1 MYAPNSE
8 HKDVLRVNLVKL
20 TIIYKVFTLNLEQ
33 MLSGTPLDAAIG
45 VLQITVQAARSLKGI
60 KMGGGAP
67 DPYVTISISGRA
79 VLAQTEWKT
88 ST

>member
-1 MYAPNSE
+1 
-8 HKDVLRVNLVKL
+8 
-20 TIIYKVFTLNLEQ
+20 